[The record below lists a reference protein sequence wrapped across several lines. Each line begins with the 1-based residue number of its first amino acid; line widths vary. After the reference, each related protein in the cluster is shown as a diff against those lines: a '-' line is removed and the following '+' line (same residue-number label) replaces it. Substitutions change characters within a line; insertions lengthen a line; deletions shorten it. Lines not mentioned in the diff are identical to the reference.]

1 MARKRERVF
10 AFMAALLFLVS
21 SVGISGLVI
30 YEIIQQQKT
39 DNQNVASQTNKSE
52 NSSKGKKMDNFTPV
66 NEVTDLKIEDIK
78 VGEGEAVKEG
88 DTIMAH
94 YTGAIATTGVIFESS
109 YDSNQPFTAALKQG
123 SLIEGWVKGIP
134 GMKAGGKR
142 RLLIPA
148 SMAYGQQGAGDIPPN
163 SPLVFDIELIT
174 IDK

>member
-10 AFMAALLFLVS
+10 AFMAALLFLGS
-21 SVGISGLVI
+21 SVGISALVI
-30 YEIIQQQKT
+30 YEIIKQQKT
-39 DNQNVASQTNKSE
+39 DNQDVAQQTTNTT
-52 NSSKGKKMDNFTPV
+52 NSSKGKKMENFTPV
-66 NEVTDLKIEDIK
+66 SEVKDLKIEDLK
-78 VGEGEAVKEG
+78 VGDGEAVKEG

-94 YTGAIATTGVIFESS
+94 YTGAIASTGIIFQSS
-109 YDSNQPFTAALKQG
+109 LDSNQPFTAPLKQG

-148 SMAYGQQGAGDIPPN
+148 NMAYGEQGSGDIPPN
-163 SPLVFDIELIT
+163 SALVFDIDLIT